1 MAHGFQFLKHI
12 HGVLVSPFRQQHH
25 VIPISLHA
33 ITIGRI
39 DDDGAVHA
47 CHFLKC
53 RMGVVPVGATLLQF
67 EAILE
72 SFTWGY
78 TGETNTWNAV
88 HLVGQ
93 DEAMPVN

>member
-1 MAHGFQFLKHI
+1 MIL
-12 HGVLVSPFRQQHH
+12 
-25 VIPISLHA
+25 ISLHPV
-33 ITIGRI
+33 TIGRI

-47 CHFLKC
+47 CHFLEC
-53 RMGVVPVGATLLQF
+53 RMGMVPVGATLLQF
-67 EAILE
+67 EAILK
-72 SFTWGY
+72 SFTRSN